1 MSTILI
7 AYERESESA
16 VLDELFTGRGHK
28 VMRSGNGLEAL
39 EAARRDPPQLVVA
52 DILLPKMDGFALCR
66 KWKQDERLQSIP
78 FIFFTTRYDDPKYE
92 RFAEELK
99 ADRFLARPSEP
110 DALVNAVDELLA
122 EVKARGTG
130 TERLPVLNEAN
141 LRLNEANVK
150 LAAQV
155 TELQGQ
161 NRRAVEGENGF
172 RRLFENNPCP
182 LWLTDKETRRSV
194 LVNDAALELLG
205 FARPEF
211 LALAPGALEPQ
222 EGPALPAGVAWW
234 RRKDAHLLALM
245 TDTRSVDFAGRQVE
259 VVAACDLT
267 ERIEHE
273 QAMGNQAAS
282 QRAILESAADGYW
295 LVDAEGKLLDVNPAY
310 CNLSGY
316 ERTELLG
323 RNVADFELNSQGE
336 DTVRLHLERNK
347 AGNRYATK
355 HRRKDGSELEVEVT
369 AGTVSGQ
376 PGQRVLLIRDVSQH
390 REDLVRQRQGLR
402 RLEGALELQHLAE
415 TLDEPALIRR
425 ALEQAAILTG
435 SPLAVAL
442 AVAPEAK
449 TVALAGR
456 FTAAKGQAEGV
467 DGEAR
472 PLSRAGLWAEVVRTR
487 HALLDNTVTLKLH
500 PEGIPD
506 VSRCIVVPLIDN
518 EEVLLLLGVANRH
531 AAYTED
537 DKRELTL
544 LADSLWRL
552 VRSKRTY
559 ARTMGGLQRADV
571 AMQALIETLSRI
583 VENHDPHTAGSAARV
598 AMLAV
603 ALGRE
608 LGMDGQKQHVLRIA
622 GLLHDIGTV
631 MIPAGVLAKP
641 SRLSAQEMALV
652 RGHAE
657 EGRQML
663 ASIDFGAP
671 VADIV
676 HQHHERHDGSG
687 YPRGLKGDDILIEA
701 RILGA
706 ADVIEAMCSR
716 RASRAALGLDSALD
730 EITRNAGKLYDP
742 HVAAACVRLFRQ
754 HGFSLPE

>member
-16 VLDELFTGRGHK
+16 VLDELLTGRGHK
-28 VMRSGNGLEAL
+28 VTRSGNGLEAL
-39 EAARRDPPQLVVA
+39 EAARRDPPQLVIS

-78 FIFFTTRYDDPKYE
+78 FVFFTTRYDDPKYE

-110 DALVNAVDELLA
+110 DALVNAVDALLA
-122 EVKARGTG
+122 EAKARGTG

-141 LRLNEANVK
+141 MRLNEANVR

-155 TELQGQ
+155 AELQGQ
-161 NRRAVEGENGF
+161 NRRAVEGESGF
-172 RRLFENNPCP
+172 RRLFESSPCP
-182 LWLTDKETRRSV
+182 LWLIDKETRRTV
-194 LVNDAALELLG
+194 LVNDSALDLLG
-205 FARPEF
+205 YSRPEF
-211 LALAPGALEPQ
+211 LALAPAALEPQ
-222 EGPALPAGVAWW
+222 EGPVLPAGVAWR
-234 RRKDAHLLALM
+234 RRKDAQLLALM
-245 TDTRSVDFAGRQVE
+245 TDSRSVDFAGRQAE
-259 VVAACDLT
+259 VIAACDLT

-273 QAMGNQAAS
+273 QGLSNQAAA
-282 QRAILESAADGYW
+282 QRAVLDAAADGYW

-310 CNLSGY
+310 CSLSGY
-316 ERTELLG
+316 GRSELLG
-323 RNVADFELNSQGE
+323 RNIADFELNAQGE

-347 AGNRYATK
+347 AGNRYETK

-369 AGTVSGQ
+369 TGTLTGE
-376 PGQRVLLIRDVSQH
+376 PGQRVLFIRDVSQH
-390 REDLVRQRQGLR
+390 REDLIRQRLGLR
-402 RLEGALELQHLAE
+402 RLESALELQQLSE
-415 TLDEPALIRR
+415 TLDEAALVRR
-425 ALEQAAILTG
+425 ALELAAILTG

-442 AVAPEAK
+442 AVTPEAK

-456 FTAAKGQAEGV
+456 FTAAKGQAEWV
-467 DGEAR
+467 EGEPR

-506 VSRCIVVPLIDN
+506 VSRCMVVPLIEDD
-518 EEVLLLLGVANRH
+518 EVLLLLGVANRH

-552 VRSKRTY
+552 IRSKRTY

-603 ALGRE
+603 AIGRE
-608 LGMDGQKQHVLRIA
+608 LGMDGQKQHVLRVA

-641 SRLSAQEMALV
+641 SRLSAQEMVLV
-652 RGHAE
+652 RGHAD

-663 ASIDFGAP
+663 APIDFGAP
-671 VADIV
+671 VAEIV
-676 HQHHERHDGSG
+676 YQHHERNDGSG
-687 YPRGLKGDDILIEA
+687 YPRGLKGDDILVEA
-701 RILGA
+701 RILA
-706 ADVIEAMCSR
+706 VADVVEAMCSR
-716 RASRAALGLDSALD
+716 RASRAALGLDAALE
-730 EITRNAGKLYDP
+730 EITANAGKLYDP
-742 HVAAACVRLFRQ
+742 EVAAACVRLFRQ